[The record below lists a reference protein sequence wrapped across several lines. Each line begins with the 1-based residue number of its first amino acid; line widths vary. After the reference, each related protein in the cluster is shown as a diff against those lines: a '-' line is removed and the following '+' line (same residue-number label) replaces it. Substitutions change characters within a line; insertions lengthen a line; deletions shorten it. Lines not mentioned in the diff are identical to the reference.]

1 MPTLNLSPPPPPA
14 RFIHR
19 KSRGS
24 LSSQES
30 PRTLIAIPKSVLP
43 RRLGKAS
50 AAWKLTGSQRPTNA
64 PRTRR
69 SLPRR
74 AAERRRVRALLACPR
89 LCRRASRSTYRLHA
103 AVEPSSARVP
113 GYLAAS
119 RPGRAAITPP
129 LASAAARSG
138 PPYSTE
144 CLAGPS
150 LSVHTSP
157 IRSTVFLSNRFESPG
172 RGWSLGNHRGEAEG
186 RSENDQSETSSSPYR
201 PASSDCRESA
211 GSFTAARGW
220 GPLGEEKEATNQPSR
235 PHPLPPPP
243 PTADLVYGLE
253 RRLQCGS

>member
-1 MPTLNLSPPPPPA
+1 MHQGSAA
-14 RFIHR
+14 RFPEAR
-19 KSRGS
+19 RSGS
-24 LSSQES
+24 ESGPSSLALGSVAAPVAQPTAYTPLSSPAQ
-30 PRTLIAIPKSVLP
+30 PGLRVTWLP
-43 RRLGKAS
+43 A
-50 AAWKLTGSQRPTNA
+50 
-64 PRTRR
+64 
-69 SLPRR
+69 
-74 AAERRRVRALLACPR
+74 
-89 LCRRASRSTYRLHA
+89 
-103 AVEPSSARVP
+103 
-113 GYLAAS
+113 
-119 RPGRAAITPP
+119 GRAALPSTPP

-144 CLAGPS
+144 GLAGPS
-150 LSVHTSP
+150 LRVRPSP